1 MIANLILWDMLFSL
15 DHVSKEYNSRKVLD
29 IDHLTIERG
38 EVLAIVGPN
47 GAGKSTLLR
56 LLNFLEPPSSG
67 SIYFDR
73 RLVPARVPLALRR
86 RVTTVFQ
93 RPQLLTRSVVAN
105 VAFGMQLRDRD
116 ARGLAAAALE
126 RVGLGAMA
134 HAPARKLSG
143 GEMQRVALARA
154 FVLQPDALLLDEPT
168 ANLDPHNVSL
178 IERVI
183 AEQNVAHGTTIVL
196 VTHNIFQARRMA
208 HRCGLLLEGKLV
220 EVTNVETFFSSPQDA
235 RTSAFVGG
243 KMVY

>member
-1 MIANLILWDMLFSL
+1 VIAKLIVWDMLFSL

-67 SIYFDR
+67 AIYFDR
-73 RLVPARVPLALRR
+73 RLVPARVPIALRR

-93 RPQLLTRSVVAN
+93 RPQLLTRSVIAN
-105 VAFGMQLRDRD
+105 VAFGLQLREQD
-116 ARGLAAAALE
+116 AAGLAAAALE
-126 RVGLGAMA
+126 RVGLAALA

-154 FVLQPDALLLDEPT
+154 FVLRPDALLLDEPT
-168 ANLDPHNVSL
+168 ANLDPHNVGL
-178 IERVI
+178 IEGVI
-183 AEQNVAHGTTIVL
+183 LEQNATHGTTIVL
-196 VTHNIFQARRMA
+196 VTHNIFQARRLA
-208 HRCGLLLEGKLV
+208 HRCGLLLEGQLV
-220 EVTNVETFFSSPQDA
+220 EVTNVEAFFESPQDA
-235 RTSAFVGG
+235 RTSAFVRG
-243 KMVY
+243 KIVY